1 MNIVIIMSGGVG
13 ARFGAPIPKQ
23 YNLIAGRPVIDYVID
38 AAEASKKTDRILIV
52 MDPQYRN
59 VSEKL
64 CSSDYDFALNGSTRL
79 ESMYNGLKY
88 IKEHYSCDKIV
99 VVDAVTP
106 FLYSELIDQYFD
118 DLDECEAVITAQKIT
133 GGFTD
138 IYDNELDREKFIIT
152 QSPEGFNFELLWNNF
167 DVNYPYQETA
177 GLLPKGSRRKYY
189 YGFKNNLKLTYDF
202 ELGYAEYMLNNL
214 GKIGD
219 KNNVAFFDKSIL
231 LTEGLKSFLLRT
243 EREETLKWIDDIYLK
258 LPKLLSRWS
267 ITSFQANQASRYG
280 LVLIGKSAD
289 YGDIVI
295 KLIPPFVDRF
305 DRELEAM
312 QYLPKS
318 YMCKLYDWD
327 RACGAMLLQ
336 RIQPSRYA
344 SFDENLKLTDFFK
357 KAVFGAVKY
366 TDQKLEYIGSYYEEL
381 LDKAAH
387 IDTVPF
393 LRDETNAVLQK
404 AIGLYDTYFADAQ
417 PYILHGDLH
426 ELNVLDDGKEFWGI
440 DPNGFIAPLEL
451 ECVRF
456 IRNDVRTHE
465 NFGLKERFSILVENF
480 SRFCDRIALV
490 RMFYIDMAFCTFN
503 STFENSEPDETLLDL
518 ELLKIAE
525 EWLSHNAQST
535 KK

>member
-1 MNIVIIMSGGVG
+1 MNIVMIMSGGVG

-38 AAEASKKTDRILIV
+38 AAEASKKTDKIVIV
-52 MDPQYRN
+52 MDPQYKS
-59 VSEKL
+59 VSQKL

-88 IKEHYSCDKIV
+88 IKDHYSCDKIV
-99 VVDAVTP
+99 IVDAVTP
-106 FLYSELIDQYFD
+106 FLYSDLIDQYFD

-138 IYDNELDREKFIIT
+138 IFDNELDRENFIIT

-177 GLLPKGSRRKYY
+177 GLLPKGSRRKYF

-202 ELGYAEYMLNNL
+202 ELGYAELMLNNL
-214 GKIGD
+214 GKIGN
-219 KNNVAFFDKSIL
+219 KNNISFFDKRIL
-231 LTEGLKSFLLRT
+231 ITEGLKSFLLRIDR
-243 EREETLKWIDDIYLK
+243 ERTSNWINDIYIK
-258 LPKLLSRWS
+258 LPRLLSKWS
-267 ITSFQANQASRYG
+267 ITSFQANQSSRFG
-280 LVLIGKSAD
+280 IVLIGKSAD
-289 YGDIVI
+289 YGDVVL
-295 KLIPPFVDRF
+295 KLIPPFLDRF

-312 QYLPKS
+312 QFLPKS
-318 YMCKLYDWD
+318 YMCKLLDWD
-327 RACGAMLLQ
+327 RSCCAMLLQ

-344 SFDENLKLTDFFK
+344 SFDENLKLTEFFK
-357 KAVFGAVKY
+357 KAVGGAVKY
-366 TDQKLEYIGSYYEEL
+366 TNQKLEYVSSYYDEL
-381 LDKAAH
+381 LDKKAN

-393 LRDETNAVLQK
+393 LRCEIDAALKKAVE
-404 AIGLYDTYFADAQ
+404 LYDTYFADSQ
-417 PYILHGDLH
+417 QYILHGDLH
-426 ELNVLDDGKEFWGI
+426 ELNVLDDGKQFWGI

-465 NFGLKERFSILVENF
+465 NFGLRERFNILVENF
-480 SRFCDRIALV
+480 SRFCDKTALV
-490 RMFYIDMAFCTFN
+490 RMFYIDVAFTGFN
-503 STFENSEPDETLLDL
+503 STFENGEPDETLMDL

-525 EWLSHNAQST
+525 EWLSDNA
-535 KK
+535 

>member
-1 MNIVIIMSGGVG
+1 MNIVMIMSGGVG
-13 ARFGAPIPKQ
+13 ARFGANIPKQ
-23 YNLIAGRPVIDYVID
+23 YNLIAGRPVIDYVI
-38 AAEASKKTDRILIV
+38 EAIEGSKKTDKIVIV
-52 MDPQYRN
+52 MDPQYKS

-64 CSSDYDFALNGSTRL
+64 CNSDYDFAPNGNTRL
-79 ESMYNGLKY
+79 ESMYNGLKC
-88 IKEHYSCDKIV
+88 IKDHYSCDKLV

-106 FLYSELIDQYFD
+106 FLYPELIDQYFD

-138 IYDNELDREKFIIT
+138 IYDNELDREEYIIT

-177 GLLPKGSRRKYY
+177 GLLPKGSRKKYY
-189 YGFKNNLKLTYDF
+189 YGFKNNLKLTYDY

-214 GKIGD
+214 DKIRN
-219 KNNVAFFDKSIL
+219 KNNIAFFDKSIL
-231 LTEGLKSFLLRT
+231 LTEGLKAFLLRT
-243 EREETLKWIDDIYLK
+243 ERAKTLQWIDDIYLK
-258 LPKLLSRWS
+258 LPKLLAKWS

-280 LVLIGKSAD
+280 LVLIGKSSD
-289 YGDIVI
+289 YGDVVL

-305 DRELEAM
+305 ERELEAM
-312 QYLPKS
+312 QILPKT

-327 RACGAMLLQ
+327 KNCCAMLLQ

-357 KAVFGAVKY
+357 KAVEGAVEY
-366 TDQKLEYIGSYYEEL
+366 TDQKLEYVVSYYDEL
-381 LDKAAH
+381 CGKLANIEA
-387 IDTVPF
+387 VPF
-393 LRDETNAVLQK
+393 LKEEIKEVLQK
-404 AIGLYDTYFADAQ
+404 AIALYDQYFLNAKK
-417 PYILHGDLH
+417 YILHGDLH
-426 ELNVLDDGKEFWGI
+426 ELNILNDGKQFWGI

-465 NFGLKERFSILVENF
+465 NFGLRERFDILVENF
-480 SRFCDRIALV
+480 SRFCDKTALV
-490 RMFYIDMAFCTFN
+490 RMFLIDMAFTGYN

-518 ELLKIAE
+518 ELIKIAD
-525 EWLSHNAQST
+525 EWLS
-535 KK
+535 KKA